1 MARVVEVVQIFKK
14 VEDVTAAKED
24 PSPVYLMDEL
34 AEMARGSAES
44 SEKIADR
51 IAKRLQNKSPVVKF
65 KALRLIRHLVNKG
78 CAQFQRTMQR
88 HASLIREHMQFKG
101 EPDPFKGD
109 TPNQRVRDAAK
120 EASEALFNTVMAQPV
135 TSLGSRIQGFGSSA
149 APPPS
154 SGNSNNSMSG
164 SGVSTSSS
172 RMVGFGSSSYSAPA
186 GPTNINASAGFAAS
200 SSLQKGVNRPLTGSY
215 GDAGS
220 AGTATGTGTGTGTGS
235 TGGFGAG
242 GYTAPAVVAT
252 EVLGSEAQL
261 VDSICAPGGLRL
273 APDPEDLRR
282 FVEAAGN
289 LDGIKLAELLRDK
302 MDGSGPWQQQ
312 LRAMYALEAVLAQGA
327 SQACGEV
334 AVMFQSDPG
343 PLHAAT
349 GHTQAAVREKAS
361 RVLKLLLG
369 SDPVAKIGPV
379 AAAQTPPAPAAP
391 AQTTADLL
399 GGLDMLGGRVQAT
412 YTSHQQQPQR
422 AGAGATAGGA
432 ADDIFSGLTLDTGT
446 SPQQV
451 PIHEQLRHQAVGGSN
466 ARPEFL
472 DSQQQQQA
480 APVASGSHLVVDPF
494 PRDML
499 HPTTA
504 PHPQAAYTQQQTTS
518 QWQQQSQHLQQ
529 AHGARLAVGG
539 GLVGAPEPI
548 AGTTMGPGPGAP
560 PHGAHLHT
568 SGIQPSQA
576 AGVRP
581 PLCDMFADMSLSSN
595 SRVQR
600 PAQSVA
606 AGSGYGG
613 VGNMNGGVHPAYGGG
628 IPGGGM
634 GYGTPAGP
642 FGLTGASQM
651 SLPSSSG
658 VAMMYPTGAVQYTAP
673 HSMSGTGT
681 GSLPH
686 TQAQLPQQMAR
697 VAVSTHTATVS
708 TADIRSGIDLLGPG
722 TSGAVLEKGAGAYGP
737 GFGAGAGPVGGLG
750 MGAYPAAGGVAPSTL
765 GAGGVLPLGVA
776 GSGSGGMMVGP
787 GGQVLYV
794 GSNVQ
799 PSTIMAPTGNL
810 GPANGHLR
818 QPTGSWQPPYTVQ
831 QQQQQQQQHLLSGV
845 PNPHQDSRGGA
856 AFDFVREQ
864 FK

>member
-88 HASLIREHMQFKG
+88 HASLIREHTQFKG

-154 SGNSNNSMSG
+154 SGSSNNSVSG

-186 GPTNINASAGFAAS
+186 GPTNNNASAGFAAS
-200 SSLQKGVNRPLTGSY
+200 SPLQKGVNRPLTGSY

-220 AGTATGTGTGTGTGS
+220 SGTATGTGTGTGS

-261 VDSICAPGGLRL
+261 VDSICTPGGLRL
-273 APDPEDLRR
+273 APGPEDLRR

-289 LDGIKLAELLRDK
+289 LDGIKLAELLRSK
-302 MDGSGPWQQQ
+302 MNGSGPWQQQ
-312 LRAMYALEAVLAQGA
+312 LRALYALEAVLVQGA

-343 PLHAAT
+343 PLQAAT
-349 GHTQAAVREKAS
+349 GHTQAVVRDRAS

-369 SDPVAKIGPV
+369 NDSVATIAPL
-379 AAAQTPPAPAAP
+379 AAARTAPAPTPAEP
-391 AQTTADLL
+391 AQMTADLL
-399 GGLDMLGGRVQAT
+399 GGLDMLGGQVQAG
-412 YTSHQQQPQR
+412 YSSHQQQPQR

-432 ADDIFSGLTLDTGT
+432 DDIFSGLTLGTGT

-451 PIHEQLRHQAVGGSN
+451 PIHQQLLHQAAGVSN

-480 APVASGSHLVVDPF
+480 APVVSGSHLVVDPF

-499 HPTTA
+499 HPSIA
-504 PHPQAAYTQQQTTS
+504 SHPQAAYTQQQTTS
-518 QWQQQSQHLQQ
+518 QWQQQPQHLQQ
-529 AHGARLAVGG
+529 AHVARLAVGG
-539 GLVGAPEPI
+539 GLVGTPEPI
-548 AGTTMGPGPGAP
+548 AATTMGPGPGAP
-560 PHGAHLHT
+560 HGAHLHT
-568 SGIQPSQA
+568 SDIQPKQA

-581 PLCDMFADMSLSSN
+581 PLDDMFADMSISSN

-600 PAQSVA
+600 PVQGVA
-606 AGSGYGG
+606 AGSEYGG
-613 VGNMNGGVHPAYGGG
+613 MGDAMGGVRPAYGGG
-628 IPGGGM
+628 IPGGGT
-634 GYGTPAGP
+634 GYGTPTGP
-642 FGLTGASQM
+642 FGLTSVSQM

-658 VAMMYPTGAVQYTAP
+658 VAMMYHPIGAVQCTAP
-673 HSMSGTGT
+673 HSMSDTGSS
-681 GSLPH
+681 SLPH

-697 VAVSTHTATVS
+697 VAVSTHSATVS
-708 TADIRSGIDLLGPG
+708 TADIRCGTDLLGPG
-722 TSGAVLEKGAGAYGP
+722 TSEAVLGKGDGAYGP
-737 GFGAGAGPVGGLG
+737 TGVGAGAGPVGGLG

-799 PSTIMAPTGNL
+799 PSTMMGPTGNL

-818 QPTGSWQPPYTVQ
+818 QHTGSWQPPHAM
-831 QQQQQQQQHLLSGV
+831 QQQQQQHTLLSGV
-845 PNPHQDSRGGA
+845 PNPHQDLRGGA